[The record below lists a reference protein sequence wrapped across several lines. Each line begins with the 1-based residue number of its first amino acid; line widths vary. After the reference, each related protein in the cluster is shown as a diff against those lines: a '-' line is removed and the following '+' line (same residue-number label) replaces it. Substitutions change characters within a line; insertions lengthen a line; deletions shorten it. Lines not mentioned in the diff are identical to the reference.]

1 MSTVKII
8 ELSGASDESWEQAV
22 KNAVKTAAKTLDDL
36 IGVDVVGWTAKI
48 GQDGE
53 LTEYHANV
61 KVAFK
66 VH

>member
-8 ELSGASDESWEQAV
+8 ELSGASEESWEQAV

-36 IGVDVVGWTAKI
+36 ICVDVVGWTAKI
-48 GQDGE
+48 NDDGE
-53 LTEYHANV
+53 LYEYHANV